1 MAIGRGFYEAARSLI
16 EKRLYDMHDAKHDE
30 QITELKKLIAP
41 YGKEVIIQDVAYE
54 NGMHV
59 LRVRIREGQR
69 FTIFDLDVNS
79 TTQIADVFSSWI
91 AKGNQ

>member
-1 MAIGRGFYEAARSLI
+1 MY
-16 EKRLYDMHDAKHDE
+16 DAKHDE
-30 QITELKKLIAP
+30 KITDLKKVVAP
-41 YGKEVIIQDVAYE
+41 YGKEIVMQDVAYE

-59 LRVRIREGQR
+59 LRVRVREGSR

-79 TTQIADVFSSWI
+79 TTQISEVLVNWV

>member
-1 MAIGRGFYEAARSLI
+1 M
-16 EKRLYDMHDAKHDE
+16 
-30 QITELKKLIAP
+30 
-41 YGKEVIIQDVAYE
+41 QDVAYE

-59 LRVRIREGQR
+59 LRVRVREGSR

-79 TTQIADVFSSWI
+79 TTQISEVLVNWV